1 MIKLILKSAVVLGL
15 GLTLLAGAGLFA
27 VPPAAKA
34 AVERG
39 SEAAF
44 GVPSSLGRVAAS
56 PGLGTTTL
64 GFSDYELSS
73 PEGFEAPLLTFG
85 RFEAGVGTRSLL
97 GDVKELAVLRI
108 EDVEL
113 NILQSGLR
121 SNLAPVLTKVREL
134 QGSASSGSAP
144 DQGAPPA
151 DGDADDPS
159 PTRVKIGRV
168 RIAGLRARLVVDGIP
183 GVAPVDEAI
192 ELPELDL
199 DGEELCGEDGATLA
213 ELGGALLQRIEVR
226 ALDGLEGEVP
236 KEVLDA
242 VRKALEGGLEG
253 ALGGALEGVLQD
265 AAGDLG
271 GALEESAGGLLEG
284 LNGVLGGK

>member
-15 GLTLLAGAGLFA
+15 SLTLLAGAGLFA

-44 GVPSSLGRVAAS
+44 GVPSSLGHVAAS

-144 DQGAPPA
+144 DQGAPTA
-151 DGDADDPS
+151 DGDADGSP

-183 GVAPVDEAI
+183 GVSPVDESI
-192 ELPELDL
+192 ELPKLDL

-213 ELGGALLQRIEVR
+213 ELGGALLQRIELR

-242 VRKALEGGLEG
+242 VRKALEGGLED

-271 GALEESAGGLLEG
+271 GALEETAGGLLEG